1 MLSCSFFV
9 IKASESCTMD
19 SSMSYIVRCGIN
31 TIGLVLARV
40 SVIQTLFSFSLLFS
54 T

>member
-9 IKASESCTMD
+9 IKASKSRIID

-31 TIGLVLARV
+31 TIGLVLTRA
-40 SVIQTLFSFSLLFS
+40 SVI
-54 T
+54 